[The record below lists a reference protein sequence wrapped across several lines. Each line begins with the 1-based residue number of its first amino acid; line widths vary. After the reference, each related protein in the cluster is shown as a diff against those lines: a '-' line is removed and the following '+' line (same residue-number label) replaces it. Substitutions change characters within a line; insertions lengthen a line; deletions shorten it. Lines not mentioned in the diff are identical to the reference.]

1 MFHYPIKVV
10 FLKRKVQVP
19 CEITNNDN
27 CIYIYD
33 LYDKNIRFIL
43 LLKDNLCTSFTKNM
57 QINEFIL

>member
-27 CIYIYD
+27 CIYIYY
-33 LYDKNIRFIL
+33 LYDKKYKIYLIIKRRLMYLFYKKYAN
-43 LLKDNLCTSFTKNM
+43 
-57 QINEFIL
+57 